1 MQFTYSRSVFA
12 KIFIPAFLCLA
23 LKTEFATAQAM
34 TERPVVYRLPAM
46 ETVIV
51 KKDVVYK
58 TIAGVS
64 LKMDVYYPPQ
74 MVKSDKLPLVI
85 FNNGVGA
92 LEIPQWRVYQDWAKL
107 AAASGLIAVNY
118 QSRPNAAF
126 KDSEDLL
133 EYLRQNAVTLQIDEN
148 RIGLW
153 TCSANVNVGLPLV
166 MQAKRPYIRCAVIY
180 YGMANVQTF
189 RQKLPLLLVRAGQD
203 SYSLNRAI
211 DEFVKNAL
219 ARELNLEFINYLEGQ
234 HAFDILDDN
243 DRSRKIIK
251 QTLDFLATHLTA
263 KDEAPVSDETVL
275 TATTFYNMMAQG
287 QSDNALQQYRQARG
301 KFTGHPFYHWVMQ
314 ENGMNDLGY
323 QLLQNNKGKEA
334 LEVMKINVANHP
346 SSPNVYDS
354 LGDIYEATGD
364 TAMAIQNAEKALELL
379 RSDGAALPENFRN
392 AIQESAEGK
401 LHRLKKR

>member
-1 MQFTYSRSVFA
+1 MQFKRLPSLLARWFA
-12 KIFIPAFLCLA
+12 PALLCAVA
-23 LKTEFATAQAM
+23 LVENAAAQGAS
-34 TERPVVYRLPAM
+34 ERPVVYRLPAM
-46 ETVIV
+46 ENVIV
-51 KKDVVYK
+51 KKDIVYK
-58 TIAGVS
+58 TVDGAS
-64 LKMDVYYPPQ
+64 LKMDVYYPLQ
-74 MVKSDKLPLVI
+74 MGKTDKLPLVI

-92 LEIPQWRVYQDWAKL
+92 LEIPQWRVYQDWARL

-126 KDSEDLL
+126 KDSEDML
-133 EYLRQNAVTLQIDEN
+133 EYLRQNAGALQIDEN

-153 TCSANVNVGLPLV
+153 SCSGNVNVGLPLV
-166 MQAKRPYIRCAVIY
+166 MQANRPYIRCAVIY

-263 KDEAPVSDETVL
+263 KEEALAADETVL

-287 QSDNALQQYRQARG
+287 QSDNALQQYRQARE
-301 KFTGHPFYHWVMQ
+301 KFSGHPFYHWVMQ
-314 ENGMNDLGY
+314 ENGLNDLGY
-323 QLLQNNKGKEA
+323 QLLQNNRSKEA
-334 LEVMKINVANHP
+334 LEVMKINAANHP
-346 SSPNVYDS
+346 SSPNVFDS

-364 TAMAIQNAEKALELL
+364 TAMAIQNAKKALELL

-401 LHRLKKR
+401 LERLKKR

>member
-1 MQFTYSRSVFA
+1 MQFKHLSPRVA
-12 KIFIPAFLCLA
+12 KWLAPALLCAVA
-23 LKTEFATAQAM
+23 LTENVAAQDVIQ
-34 TERPVVYRLPAM
+34 RPVVYRLPAM

-58 TIAGVS
+58 TVDGVS

-74 MVKSDKLPLVI
+74 LGKTDKLPLVI
-85 FNNGVGA
+85 FTNGVGA
-92 LEIPQWRVYQDWAKL
+92 LEIPQWRVYQDWARL

-133 EYLRQNAVTLQIDEN
+133 EYLRKNADTLQIDEN

-153 TCSANVNVGLPLV
+153 TCSGNVNVGLPLV
-166 MQAKRPYIRCAVIY
+166 MQANRPYIRCAVIY

-203 SYSLNRAI
+203 SYSLNKAI

-251 QTLDFLATHLTA
+251 QTLDFLITHLTA
-263 KDEAPVSDETVL
+263 KDEAPTSGETVL

-287 QSDNALQQYRQARG
+287 QSDNALQLYRQARE

-314 ENGMNDLGY
+314 ENGLNDLGY

-334 LEVMKINVANHP
+334 LEVMKLNVANHP
-346 SSPNVYDS
+346 SSPNVFDS

-364 TAMAIQNAEKALELL
+364 TAMAIQNSEKVLELL

>member
-1 MQFTYSRSVFA
+1 MQVKHLSSRAAKWFVPLLLCALFFA
-12 KIFIPAFLCLA
+12 ENVA
-23 LKTEFATAQAM
+23 AQDVIQ
-34 TERPVVYRLPAM
+34 RPVVYRLLAM
-46 ETVIV
+46 ETVTV

-58 TIAGVS
+58 TVDGAS
-64 LKMDVYYPPQ
+64 LKIDVYYPPQ
-74 MVKSDKLPLVI
+74 MAKSDKLPLVI

-92 LEIPQWRVYQDWAKL
+92 LEIPQWRVYQDWARL

-133 EYLRQNAVTLQIDEN
+133 EYLRQNAGALQIDEN

-153 TCSANVNVGLPLV
+153 TCSANVRLPLA
-166 MQAKRPYIRCAVIY
+166 MQANRPYIRCAVIY

-203 SYSLNRAI
+203 SYVLNRAI

-251 QTLDFLATHLTA
+251 QTLDFLVTHLTA
-263 KDEAPVSDETVL
+263 KEAPAADETVL
-275 TATTFYNMMAQG
+275 TATTFYNMLAQG
-287 QSDNALQQYRQARG
+287 QSDNAFQQYRQARE

-314 ENGMNDLGY
+314 ENGLNGLGY
-323 QLLQNNKGKEA
+323 QLLQNNKSKEA

-354 LGDIYEATGD
+354 LGDSYEATGD

-379 RSDGAALPENFRN
+379 RSDSAALPENFRN

>member
-1 MQFTYSRSVFA
+1 MQVKFVSYFISRWYAPVL
-12 KIFIPAFLCLA
+12 LCAVA
-23 LKTEFATAQAM
+23 LVENATAQGVSAQS
-34 TERPVVYRLPAM
+34 VVYRLPAM
-46 ETVIV
+46 ETVVV

-58 TIAGVS
+58 TVDGVS

-74 MVKSDKLPLVI
+74 MGKTDKLPLVI
-85 FNNGVGA
+85 FNNGAGI
-92 LEIPQWRVYQDWAKL
+92 LEIPQWRVYQDWARL

-133 EYLRQNAVTLQIDEN
+133 EYLRQNAGALQIDEN

-153 TCSANVNVGLPLV
+153 TCSANVNVGLPLA
-166 MQAKRPYIRCAVIY
+166 MQANRPYIRCAVIY

-189 RQKLPLLLVRAGQD
+189 RQKLPLLIVRAGQD
-203 SYSLNRAI
+203 SYALNKAI
-211 DEFVKNAL
+211 DDFVKNAL
-219 ARELNLEFINYLEGQ
+219 ARDLNLEFINYLEGQ
-234 HAFDILDDN
+234 HAFDVLDDN

-251 QTLDFLATHLTA
+251 QTLDFLVTHLTA
-263 KDEAPVSDETVL
+263 KEAALAADETVL
-275 TATTFYNMMAQG
+275 TATTFYNMLAQG
-287 QSDNALQQYRQARG
+287 QSDNALQQYRQARE

-314 ENGMNDLGY
+314 ENGLNAMGY

-334 LEVMKINVANHP
+334 LEVMKLNVANYP

-379 RSDGAALPENFRN
+379 RNDGAALPENFRN
-392 AIQESAEGK
+392 SIQESAEGK
-401 LHRLKKR
+401 LDRLKKR

>member
-1 MQFTYSRSVFA
+1 MKFKHLSSLAAKWLAPALLCVVAFA
-12 KIFIPAFLCLA
+12 EN
-23 LKTEFATAQAM
+23 TVAQDVIQ
-34 TERPVVYRLPAM
+34 RPVVYRLPAM

-58 TIAGVS
+58 TVDGAS

-74 MVKSDKLPLVI
+74 MGKSDKLPLVI

-92 LEIPQWRVYQDWAKL
+92 LEIPQWRVYQDWARL

-118 QSRPNAAF
+118 QSRPNNAF

-133 EYLRQNAVTLQIDEN
+133 EYLRQNASTLQIDEN
-148 RIGLW
+148 RIGIW
-153 TCSANVNVGLPLV
+153 TCSANVNVGLPLA
-166 MQAKRPYIRCAVIY
+166 MQANRPYIRCAVIY

-189 RQKLPLLLVRAGQD
+189 RQNLPLLIVRAGQD
-203 SYSLNRAI
+203 SYSLNKAI

-219 ARELNLEFINYLEGQ
+219 ARELNLEFVNYLEGQ

-243 DRSRKIIK
+243 DRSRRIIK
-251 QTLDFLATHLTA
+251 QTLDFLTTHLTA
-263 KDEAPVSDETVL
+263 KAAAAASDETVL

-287 QSDNALQQYRQARG
+287 QSDNALQRYRQAREN
-301 KFTGHPFYHWVMQ
+301 FTGHPFYHWVMQ
-314 ENGMNDLGY
+314 ENGLNDLGY
-323 QLLQNNKGKEA
+323 QLLQNNKSKEA
-334 LEVMKINVANHP
+334 LEVMKINAANHP

-354 LGDIYEATGD
+354 LGDIYEANGD
-364 TAMAIQNAEKALELL
+364 TALAIQNAEKALELL
-379 RSDGAALPENFRN
+379 RSNGAALPESYRN

-401 LHRLKKR
+401 LTRLKKR

>member
-1 MQFTYSRSVFA
+1 MQFKHLPSLVA
-12 KIFIPAFLCLA
+12 KWSAPALLCAVALA
-23 LKTEFATAQAM
+23 ENVAAQDIIQ
-34 TERPVVYRLPAM
+34 RPVVYRLPAM

-58 TIAGVS
+58 TVEGAS

-74 MVKSDKLPLVI
+74 MGKSDKLPLVI

-92 LEIPQWRVYQDWAKL
+92 LEIPQWRVYQDWARL

-133 EYLRQNAVTLQIDEN
+133 EYLRQNASTLQIDEN

-166 MQAKRPYIRCAVIY
+166 MQANRPYIRCAVIY

-189 RQKLPLLLVRAGQD
+189 RQKLPLLVVRAGQD
-203 SYSLNRAI
+203 SYALNRAI

-251 QTLDFLATHLTA
+251 HTLDFLTTHLTA
-263 KDEAPVSDETVL
+263 KEAAPDTDETVL
-275 TATTFYNMMAQG
+275 TATTFYNMLTQG
-287 QSDNALQQYRQARG
+287 QSDNALQLYRQARER
-301 KFTGHPFYHWVMQ
+301 FTGHPFYHWVMQ
-314 ENGMNDLGY
+314 ENGLNGLGY

-379 RSDGAALPENFRN
+379 RSDGAALPENLRN

-401 LHRLKKR
+401 LDRLKK

>member
-1 MQFTYSRSVFA
+1 MQFKHLPYLTTKWLAPVL
-12 KIFIPAFLCLA
+12 LCAVALA
-23 LKTEFATAQAM
+23 ENAAAQGVS
-34 TERPVVYRLPAM
+34 ERPVVYRLPAM

-58 TIAGVS
+58 TVDGAS

-74 MVKSDKLPLVI
+74 MGKSGKLPLVI

-133 EYLRQNAVTLQIDEN
+133 EYLRQNASALQIDEN

-153 TCSANVNVGLPLV
+153 SCSGNVNVGLPLV
-166 MQAKRPYIRCAVIY
+166 MQANCPYIRCAVIY
-180 YGMANVQTF
+180 YGMANLQTF

-219 ARELNLEFINYLEGQ
+219 ARELSLEFINYLEGQ

-263 KDEAPVSDETVL
+263 KDEAPASDETVL

-287 QSDNALQQYRQARG
+287 QSDNALQLYRQARE

-314 ENGMNDLGY
+314 ENGLNDLGY
-323 QLLQNNKGKEA
+323 QLLQNNKSKEA
-334 LEVMKINVANHP
+334 LEVMKLNAANHP
-346 SSPNVYDS
+346 SSPNVFDS
-354 LGDIYEATGD
+354 LGDAYEAAGD

-379 RSDGAALPENFRN
+379 RSDGTALPENLRN

-401 LHRLKKR
+401 LDRLKKR

>member
-1 MQFTYSRSVFA
+1 MQFKHLSPRAAKWFALALLCAVVFA
-12 KIFIPAFLCLA
+12 ENVA
-23 LKTEFATAQAM
+23 AQDIIK
-34 TERPVVYRLPAM
+34 RPVVYRLPAM

-58 TIAGVS
+58 TVDGVS

-74 MVKSDKLPLVI
+74 MGKSDKLPLVI

-92 LEIPQWRVYQDWAKL
+92 LEIPQWRVYQDWARL

-133 EYLRQNAVTLQIDEN
+133 EYLRQNAGALQIDEN

-166 MQAKRPYIRCAVIY
+166 MQANHPYIRCAVIY

-189 RQKLPLLLVRAGQD
+189 RQKLPLLVVRAGQD
-203 SYSLNRAI
+203 SYALNRAI

-263 KDEAPVSDETVL
+263 KEAAPAADETVL
-275 TATTFYNMMAQG
+275 TATTFYNMLAQG
-287 QSDNALQQYRQARG
+287 QNDNALQLYRQARE

-314 ENGMNDLGY
+314 ENGLNALGY
-323 QLLQNNKGKEA
+323 QLLQNNKSKEA
-334 LEVMKINVANHP
+334 LEVMKINVANHL

-354 LGDIYEATGD
+354 LGDIYEATRD

-379 RSDGAALPENFRN
+379 RSDGAALPENLRN

-401 LHRLKKR
+401 LDRLKKR